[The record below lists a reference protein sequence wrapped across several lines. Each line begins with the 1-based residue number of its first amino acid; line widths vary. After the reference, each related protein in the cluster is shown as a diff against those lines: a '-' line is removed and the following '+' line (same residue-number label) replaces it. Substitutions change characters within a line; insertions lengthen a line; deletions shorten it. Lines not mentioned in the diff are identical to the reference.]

1 MRALIT
7 GTVVDVDENHWNM
20 NGKVGVTLKAF
31 VQSGSPREAAVGIRV
46 TDRQFGAISVGQHVL
61 WPIDVQTFAR
71 ENGQAKLTVSLA
83 EDHDPKADADVFVAA
98 AAL

>member
-46 TDRQFGAISVGQHVL
+46 TDRQYGAIAVGQHVL

-71 ENGQAKLTVSLA
+71 ENGQAKLTISLA
-83 EDHDPKADADVFVAA
+83 EDHDPKADA
-98 AAL
+98 L